1 MIFGV
6 MANSIIYQ
14 QLSGRLGNQL
24 FQWAYSHQLNSKYQC
39 KIIPFHDNSHSIF
52 GYADNLES
60 LKMECSHLG
69 ETKAIHS
76 FGLLLK
82 VLDKLKSHYPKLA
95 KNVENIFGILRT
107 TNHFEI
113 PSLGRK
119 RPKIVTGF
127 FANWESVCGIEDI
140 LFNELTQG
148 FKDVRTHPDLPE
160 KYQVIHA
167 RRGDF
172 LELKDTYG
180 VLHSEYYLANI
191 DSKLITFIC
200 TDDKGLA
207 QDIQSRVKVEKVFG
221 PDDMSPT
228 EAMKLMANASLLL
241 MANSTLS
248 WWAGFYCS
256 RKGGKVIIP
265 KPFYKIEQ
273 NGSLHHPDFIAAPS
287 VFY

>member
-1 MIFGV
+1 
-6 MANSIIYQ
+6 
-14 QLSGRLGNQL
+14 
-24 FQWAYSHQLNSKYQC
+24 
-39 KIIPFHDNSHSIF
+39 
-52 GYADNLES
+52 
-60 LKMECSHLG
+60 MECSHLK
-69 ETKAIHS
+69 ETKSIHS

-82 VLDKLKSHYPKLA
+82 GFDKLRAHYPKLA
-95 KNVENIFGILRT
+95 KRSEKIFGILRT

-127 FANWESVCGIEDI
+127 FANWESVCGIEEI

-148 FKDVRTHPDLPE
+148 FKDVRTPSDIPE
-160 KYQVIHA
+160 KYQVIHV

-180 VLHSEYYLANI
+180 VLHPEYYLANL
-191 DSKLITFIC
+191 DSNLITFIC
-200 TDDKGLA
+200 TDDKGMA
-207 QDIQSRVKVEKVFG
+207 QDIQSRVEVEKVFG
-221 PDDMSPT
+221 PDDMSPA

-248 WWAGFYCS
+248 WWSGFYCS

-265 KPFYKIEQ
+265 KPFYKIEA